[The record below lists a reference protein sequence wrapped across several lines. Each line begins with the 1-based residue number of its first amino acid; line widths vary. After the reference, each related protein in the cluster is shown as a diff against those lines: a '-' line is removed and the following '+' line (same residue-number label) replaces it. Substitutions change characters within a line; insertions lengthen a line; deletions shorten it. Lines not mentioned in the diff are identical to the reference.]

1 MESSNGAATP
11 QERDSSQCV
20 RVAVNVRPLITAE
33 LLNGCTD
40 CITVVPGEPQTG
52 SGKTY
57 TMGTN
62 YNGDES
68 SGGIIPRVMEAIF
81 HYVETMKD
89 SSEFLIRVSF
99 IEIFKEEVFDLLDSS
114 PSISKVEGAHPSKI
128 VGAARIPIQI
138 RETVTG
144 GITLAGV
151 TEAEVRSREE
161 MTSYLLRV
169 IGQLKIN
176 RDPMADQLQRM
187 RSQIEQLQSEILFY
201 RGDVSAPFE
210 ELQLLKHK
218 VSLLEASN
226 MELQRELQERKI
238 SCDYLAGRAINA
250 QVEKDK
256 LIMQIESAR
265 NGKSWDDID
274 TYPDKEYDLINNY
287 VSKIQELEGELLRLQ
302 NLPHPH
308 YRATESTD
316 SDVDGLNVTD
326 GYFTCLNE
334 LSSHPSGKDLY
345 ISDYIGVKEKE
356 MEHSDLQEKLGME
369 LKELDEKLEEKEKE
383 IEELRGNLANISSA
397 SDDGAQKL
405 KEEYLQKLNF
415 LEAQLKKEGRK
426 NEYEMHKLLALNQ
439 RQKMALMQAIEHELE
454 VTVRVHEVRSAY
466 EHQMEERSKMA
477 KEIARLK
484 EEAQMQRKAI
494 VSNFPQGMSPGARN
508 SRIFALENM
517 LSSSSGALVSMASQ
531 LSEAEECEKRFS
543 GRGRWN
549 QVRSLAE
556 AKNLMNYL
564 FNIAS
569 SSRCQLRDK
578 EVDCREKDS
587 EIQDLKEKVVK
598 LSTVIR
604 QMEMQKAEAELIQ
617 QNMLMKEQEKTV
629 SSGGSDTSFGTRSY
643 SLRRQELRNS
653 IHVPEDMDTSESE
666 VSDCDNPDDDDGE
679 WPVCSCS
686 AKSQCKTSKCEC
698 RSMGAV
704 CGASCGCT
712 STVCNNRETH
722 ANVAS
727 ATTDYSPK
735 EDSSEKPSE
744 LISQGASL
752 LQSAFGEKPVAQN
765 TDDNGSKRK
774 PLSDIGNKPVRPDD
788 SKRNRRKKWGKKVAV
803 QLVPVAPPPADQ
815 PKTTSSEDVKKP
827 DESIAINNGLPLK
840 LPRAMRARGP
850 GSVST
855 NNTLRE
861 RNNDP
866 PRSPPRRVPTSDE
879 KENLR

>member
-20 RVAVNVRPLITAE
+20 RVAVNVRPLITVE

-151 TEAEVRSREE
+151 TEAE
-161 MTSYLLRV
+161 
-169 IGQLKIN
+169 IN

-265 NGKSWDDID
+265 NGKSWDNID

-316 SDVDGLNVTD
+316 SDVDGLNVTN

-383 IEELRGNLANISSA
+383 IEELRGNLANISST

-415 LEAQLKKEGRK
+415 LEAQ
-426 NEYEMHKLLALNQ
+426 
-439 RQKMALMQAIEHELE
+439 ALMQAIEHELE

-494 VSNFPQGMSPGARN
+494 VSNCPQGMSPGARN

-617 QNMLMKEQEKTV
+617 QQNMLMKEQEKTV

-653 IHVPEDMDTSESE
+653 IHAPEDMDTSESE
-666 VSDCDNPDDDDGE
+666 ASDCDNPDDDDGE

-727 ATTDYSPK
+727 VTTDDSPK

-752 LQSAFGEKPVAQN
+752 LQSAFGEKPVAHN
-765 TDDNGSKRK
+765 TGDSGSKRK

-788 SKRNRRKKWGKKVAV
+788 SKRNRRKKWGKKAAV

-815 PKTTSSEDVKKP
+815 PKTISSEDVKKP